1 MTTLQTLVKAVMDG
15 FEDEA
20 VVAAK
25 KVIEEGIAGDQAT
38 AVIEALT
45 AGMREIGEQFARMEI
60 FLPEMMMAAQA
71 MKAAMKE
78 LEPELQKSGTA
89 TEKKGTV
96 VIGTV
101 EGDMH
106 EIGKDIVTTLLQVQ
120 GFEVHDLGINVNALD
135 FVRKAGEVNADI
147 IGASSLMTTTM
158 PNQKDIIE
166 ILKEK
171 GIRDRYHVILGGA
184 PVTQEWVDECD
195 ADSWGE
201 NAAKA
206 VEILERMMEGRRK

>member
-1 MTTLQTLVKAVMDG
+1 MSTLDNLVGAVMDG
-15 FEDEA
+15 EETEA
-20 VVAAK
+20 VDAAR
-25 KVIEEGIAGDQAT
+25 KVIQEGVGVTQ
-38 AVIEALT
+38 VVEALT

-71 MKAAMKE
+71 MKAVMAE
-78 LEPELQKSGTA
+78 LEPELEKSA
-89 TEKKGTV
+89 TPTVTKGSI

-106 EIGKDIVTTLLQVQ
+106 EIGKDIVITMLQVS

-135 FVRKAGEVNADI
+135 FVKKAEEVGADV

-158 PNQKDIIE
+158 PNQRDIIE

-184 PVTQEWVDECD
+184 PVTQEWVDQCG

-201 NAAKA
+201 NAGKT
-206 VEILERMMEGRRK
+206 VEILERVMAERRH

>member
-1 MTTLQTLVKAVMDG
+1 MATLDVLVKAVMDG
-15 FEDEA
+15 EEDEA
-20 VVAAK
+20 VDAARKVMQEGVA
-25 KVIEEGIAGDQAT
+25 VER
-38 AVIEALT
+38 VVEALT

-71 MKAAMKE
+71 MKAVMAE
-78 LEPELQKSGTA
+78 LEPELDKMA
-89 TEKKGTV
+89 TPTEVKGSI

-106 EIGKDIVTTLLQVQ
+106 EIGKDIVTTMLQVS

-135 FVRKAGEVNADI
+135 FVKKAEEVRADI

-158 PNQKDIIE
+158 PNQRDIIE

-171 GIRDRYHVILGGA
+171 GIRDKYHVILGGA
-184 PVTQEWVDECD
+184 PVTPEWVKQCG

-201 NAAKA
+201 NAGKT
-206 VEILERMMEGRRK
+206 VEILERVMAERRQ

>member
-1 MTTLQTLVKAVMDG
+1 MTTLETLVKAVMDG
-15 FEDEA
+15 EENEA
-20 VVAAK
+20 IVAAK
-25 KVIEEGIAGDQAT
+25 KVIEEDLAIDKI
-38 AVIEALT
+38 IEALT

-60 FLPEMMMAAQA
+60 FLPEMMMAAHT
-71 MKAAMKE
+71 MKAVMRE
-78 LEPELQKSGTA
+78 LEPELQKSA
-89 TEKKGTV
+89 TVMEKKGSI

-106 EIGKDIVTTLLQVQ
+106 EIGKDIVITLLQVQ

-135 FVRKAGEVNADI
+135 FVRKAEEINADI

-158 PNQKDIIE
+158 PNQKDVIE

-171 GIRDRYHVILGGA
+171 GVRDRYHVILGGA
-184 PVTQEWVDECD
+184 PVTQEWVDECG

-201 NAAKA
+201 NAGKA
-206 VEILERMMEGRRK
+206 VEILEHVMEERRK

>member
-1 MTTLQTLVKAVMDG
+1 MATLDVLVKAVMDG
-15 FEDEA
+15 EEDEA
-20 VVAAK
+20 VDAAR
-25 KVIEEGIAGDQAT
+25 KVLQEGVG
-38 AVIEALT
+38 VEHVVEALT

-71 MKAAMKE
+71 MKAVMAE
-78 LEPELQKSGTA
+78 LEPELEKTA
-89 TEKKGTV
+89 THAEVKGSI

-106 EIGKDIVTTLLQVQ
+106 EIGKDIVITMLQVS
-120 GFEVHDLGINVNALD
+120 GFEVYDLGINVNALD
-135 FVRKAGEVNADI
+135 FVKKAEEVGADV

-158 PNQKDIIE
+158 PNQRDIIE

-171 GIRDRYHVILGGA
+171 GIRDKYHVILGGA
-184 PVTQEWVDECD
+184 PVTPEWVEQCG

-201 NAAKA
+201 NAGKT
-206 VEILERMMEGRRK
+206 VEILERVMAERRK

>member
-1 MTTLQTLVKAVMDG
+1 MTTIDELVKAVTDG
-15 FEDEA
+15 DE
-20 VVAAK
+20 
-25 KVIEEGIAGDQAT
+25 EEAT
-38 AVIEALT
+38 AAAEHVVQAGVPIDTVIDALT
-45 AGMREIGEQFARMEI
+45 KGMREIGEQFARMDI
-60 FLPEMMMAAQA
+60 FLPEMMMSAQA
-71 MKAAMKE
+71 MKAAMVV
-78 LEPELQKSGTA
+78 LDPEIQKAGA
-89 TEKKGTV
+89 VTETKGTI

-106 EIGKDIVTTLLQVQ
+106 EIGKDVVIILLQVQ

-135 FVRKAGEVNADI
+135 FVNKAEEVNADI

-171 GIRDRYHVILGGA
+171 GIRDKYHVILGGA
-184 PVTQEWVDECD
+184 PVTQEWVDQCG

-201 NAAKA
+201 NAGKA
-206 VEILERMMEGRRK
+206 VEVLERVMEERSK

>member
-1 MTTLQTLVKAVMDG
+1 MTTLEILVKAVMDG
-15 FEDEA
+15 EEDEA
-20 VVAAK
+20 LVAAK
-25 KVIEEGIAGDQAT
+25 KVIKEGQAVET
-38 AVIEALT
+38 IIEALT
-45 AGMREIGEQFARMEI
+45 AGMREIGDQFARMEI

-71 MKAAMKE
+71 MKAVMGE
-78 LEPELQKSGTA
+78 LEPELQKSA
-89 TEKKGTV
+89 MDMEKKGAI

-106 EIGKDIVTTLLQVQ
+106 EIGKDIVITLLQVQ

-135 FVRKAGEVNADI
+135 FVKKAEEVNADI

-171 GIRDRYHVILGGA
+171 GLRDRFHVILGGA
-184 PVTQEWVDECD
+184 PVTQEWVDECG

-201 NAAKA
+201 NAGKA
-206 VEILERMMEGRRK
+206 VEILERVMAERGK

>member
-147 IGASSLMTTTM
+147 IGASSLMTTTIAQ
-158 PNQKDIIE
+158 PETTLSK
-166 ILKEK
+166 
-171 GIRDRYHVILGGA
+171 
-184 PVTQEWVDECD
+184 
-195 ADSWGE
+195 S
-201 NAAKA
+201 
-206 VEILERMMEGRRK
+206 

>member
-1 MTTLQTLVKAVMDG
+1 MTTLDELVNAVMDG
-15 FEDEA
+15 DEEEA
-20 VVAAK
+20 NAAAEKVVQESAAIST
-25 KVIEEGIAGDQAT
+25 VID
-38 AVIEALT
+38 ALT
-45 AGMREIGEQFARMEI
+45 AGMREIGDQFARMDI
-60 FLPEMMMAAQA
+60 FLPEMMMSAQA
-71 MKAAMKE
+71 MKAAMAV
-78 LEPELQKSGTA
+78 LEPELQKAGA
-89 TEKKGTV
+89 ETEIKGTI

-106 EIGKDIVTTLLQVQ
+106 EIGKDIVITLLQVQ

-135 FVRKAGEVNADI
+135 FVNKAEEVNADI

-171 GIRDRYHVILGGA
+171 GIRDKYHVILGGA
-184 PVTQEWVDECD
+184 PVTQEWVDQCG

-201 NAAKA
+201 NAGKA
-206 VEILERMMEGRRK
+206 VALLERVMEERSK

>member
-1 MTTLQTLVKAVMDG
+1 MITVDDLVKAVMDG
-15 FEDEA
+15 DE
-20 VVAAK
+20 
-25 KVIEEGIAGDQAT
+25 EEAT
-38 AVIEALT
+38 AAAEHVVQAGVPIDTVIDGLT
-45 AGMREIGEQFARMEI
+45 RGMREIGEQFARMDI
-60 FLPEMMMAAQA
+60 FLPEMMMSAQA
-71 MKAAMKE
+71 MKAAMVV
-78 LEPELQKSGTA
+78 LDPEIQKAGA
-89 TEKKGTV
+89 VTETKGTI

-106 EIGKDIVTTLLQVQ
+106 EIGKDVVIILLQVQ

-135 FVRKAGEVNADI
+135 FVNKAEEVNADI

-171 GIRDRYHVILGGA
+171 GIRDKYHVILGGA
-184 PVTQEWVDECD
+184 PVTQEWVDQVG

-201 NAAKA
+201 NAGKA
-206 VEILERMMEGRRK
+206 VEVLERVMEERSK

>member
-1 MTTLQTLVKAVMDG
+1 MTTLDELVKAVMDG
-15 FEDEA
+15 DE
-20 VVAAK
+20 
-25 KVIEEGIAGDQAT
+25 EEASAT
-38 AVIEALT
+38 AEKVVQEGVPINTVIDALT
-45 AGMREIGEQFARMEI
+45 AGMREIGDQFARMDI
-60 FLPEMMMAAQA
+60 FLPEMMMSAQA
-71 MKAAMKE
+71 MKAAMAV
-78 LEPELQKSGTA
+78 LDPELQKAGA
-89 TEKKGTV
+89 VTEKKGRI

-106 EIGKDIVTTLLQVQ
+106 EIGKDIVITLLQVQ

-135 FVRKAGEVNADI
+135 FVNKAEEVNADI

-171 GIRDRYHVILGGA
+171 GIRDKYHVILGGA
-184 PVTQEWVDECD
+184 PVTQEWVDQCG

-201 NAAKA
+201 NAGKA
-206 VEILERMMEGRRK
+206 VEVLERVMEERSK

>member
-1 MTTLQTLVKAVMDG
+1 MTTLETLVKAVMDG
-15 FEDEA
+15 EENEA
-20 VVAAK
+20 IVAAK
-25 KVIEEGIAGDQAT
+25 KVIEEDLAIDK
-38 AVIEALT
+38 IIKALT

-60 FLPEMMMAAQA
+60 FLPEMMMAAHT
-71 MKAAMKE
+71 MKAVMRE
-78 LEPELQKSGTA
+78 LEPELQKSA
-89 TEKKGTV
+89 TVMEKKGSI

-106 EIGKDIVTTLLQVQ
+106 EIGKDIVITLLQVQ

-135 FVRKAGEVNADI
+135 FVRKAEEINADI

-158 PNQKDIIE
+158 PNQKDVIE

-171 GIRDRYHVILGGA
+171 GVRDRYHVILGGA
-184 PVTQEWVDECD
+184 PVTQEWVDECG

-201 NAAKA
+201 NAGKA
-206 VEILERMMEGRRK
+206 VEILEHVMEERRK